1 MMQEPIK
8 ENKLRGMVFGKYGS
22 ISRFAERIGWST
34 RKANYIVNGKQ
45 EPTAS
50 DIIQMADALEVRIPA
65 NVRDVFFD
73 R

>member
-1 MMQEPIK
+1 MMQEQIK